1 MRERSPYFGNSI
13 GIYPCD
19 ECRQSD
25 LSFPVID
32 SKVGHPNESCGSP
45 PQDHWSRR
53 CGVVRPERGPTS
65 GQKPSSR
72 QLCLS
77 WLGIAV
83 FSRTDFSFRPL
94 ATIERKWRTQAGM
107 RHKLTLSHRPQAG
120 LRVCRDWPTAG
131 SNFRGIDQSKG
142 NFVRPL
148 ELELLARL
156 ARGCDFE
163 AQALDDLPRR
173 AYLIGDRLR
182 QLAGAEPERILQ
194 ADAHI
199 PDRGLFRRPAKHPRQ
214 SIG

>member
-1 MRERSPYFGNSI
+1 MQKYPDRPDVPMRERSPYFGNSI

-107 RHKLTLSHRPQAG
+107 RQWTNPLSREGAAG
-120 LRVCRDWPTAG
+120 YSSLR
-131 SNFRGIDQSKG
+131 FR
-142 NFVRPL
+142 L
-148 ELELLARL
+148 
-156 ARGCDFE
+156 
-163 AQALDDLPRR
+163 
-173 AYLIGDRLR
+173 
-182 QLAGAEPERILQ
+182 
-194 ADAHI
+194 
-199 PDRGLFRRPAKHPRQ
+199 
-214 SIG
+214 